1 VDASFGIKLPG
12 VVPGY
17 APTLRQI
24 PDLVVE
30 LEALGFDDVM
40 DGEHILYAPDMD
52 HPGGSGNF
60 SHSRTEQHSDRSDT
74 LVMFAAIAART
85 TRIKL
90 VSGILLGAA
99 HTFAVLARQAATLDV
114 ISGGRFV
121 LGVGGGW
128 NAAEFEQLGIPPTE
142 RAARTEDTI
151 RACREL
157 WSPGL
162 STYAGR
168 WIQFRDVICEPAPVT
183 PGGVPVWWGGNA
195 RSKPTARRVVTLG
208 EGWISR
214 EAADYDEI
222 AATLESIHDA
232 CAEYGRDPSTL
243 GARVSLT
250 PTWAWNA
257 TASVDEITEQ
267 AIGWAGRMTA
277 LGVTHFNVPLSYYG
291 IDLDALGGLLKAL
304 RAA

>member
-1 VDASFGIKLPG
+1 
-12 VVPGY
+12 
-17 APTLRQI
+17 
-24 PDLVVE
+24 
-30 LEALGFDDVM
+30 M
-40 DGEHILYAPDMD
+40 DGEHILYEAVMD
-52 HPGGSGNF
+52 HPGGAGNF
-60 SHSRTEQHSDRSDT
+60 EHSRSEQHSDRCDT

-85 TRIKL
+85 TRIKMF
-90 VSGILLGAA
+90 SGILLGAA
-99 HTFAVLARQAATLDV
+99 HNFAVLARQASTLDV

-128 NAAEFEQLGIPPTE
+128 NGKEFEQLGIPPEE
-142 RAARTEDTI
+142 RIARTEDTI

-162 STYAGR
+162 SSYSGR
-168 WIQFRDVICEPAPVT
+168 WISFTNVISEPAPVT

-195 RSKPTARRVVTLG
+195 RSPHTARRVVTLG

-222 AATLESIHDA
+222 AASIESIHRA
-232 CAEYGRDPSTL
+232 CEQYDRDPASI
-243 GARVSLT
+243 GVRCSLT
-250 PTWAWNA
+250 ATADWNA
-257 TASVDEITEQ
+257 APTVEQLTER
-267 AIGWAGRMTA
+267 AIVRAQRLTA

-291 IDLDALGGLLKAL
+291 IDLEALGGLLKAL

>member
-1 VDASFGIKLPG
+1 VDQSFGIKLPG
-12 VVPGY
+12 VVGPY
-17 APTLRQI
+17 VPTLRQI
-24 PDLVVE
+24 PDLVVQ
-30 LEALGFDDVM
+30 LEQLGFDDVM
-40 DGEHILYAPDMD
+40 DGEHILYEAAMN

-60 SHSRTEQHSDRSDT
+60 EHSRSEQHSDRSDT

-90 VSGILLGAA
+90 FSGILLGAA
-99 HTFAVLARQAATLDV
+99 HNFAVLARQASTLDV

-128 NAAEFEQLGIPPTE
+128 NAKEFEQLGIPPEE
-142 RAARTEDTI
+142 RVARTEDTI

-162 STYAGR
+162 SSYQGR
-168 WIQFRDVICEPAPVT
+168 WIRFENVISEPAPVT

-222 AATLESIHDA
+222 AASIESIHRA
-232 CAEYGRDPSTL
+232 CAEYGRDPSTI
-243 GARVSLT
+243 GVRCSLT
-250 PTWAWNA
+250 ATSDWNA
-257 TASVDEITEQ
+257 ASSPADLTER
-267 AIGWAGRMTA
+267 AIARAQRLAG

-291 IDLDALGGLLKAL
+291 IDLESLGGLLKAL

>member
-1 VDASFGIKLPG
+1 VDASFGVKLPG
-12 VVPGY
+12 LVPSY
-17 APTLRQI
+17 VPTLRQI
-24 PDLVVE
+24 PDMVVE
-30 LEALGFDDVM
+30 LEQLGFDDVM

-52 HPGGSGNF
+52 HPGGAGNF
-60 SHSRTEQHSDRSDT
+60 EHSRTEQFSDRSDT

-85 TRIKL
+85 SRIKL
-90 VSGILLGAA
+90 FSGILLGAA

-114 ISGGRFV
+114 LSEGRFV

-128 NAAEFEQLGIPPTE
+128 NAKEFEQLGIPPQE
-142 RAARTEDTI
+142 RVARTEDVI

-168 WIQFRDVICEPAPVT
+168 WINFQNVISEPAPVT

-195 RSKPTARRVVTLG
+195 RSPHTARRVVTLG
-208 EGWISR
+208 DGWISR

-222 AATLESIHDA
+222 AECLESIHRA
-232 CAEYGRDPSTL
+232 CAEYGRDPATV

-250 PTWAWNA
+250 ATADWNA
-257 TASVDEITEQ
+257 ASTIDELTEKAITRAQ
-267 AIGWAGRMTA
+267 RMAA